1 MLEMRTPKG
10 NKYEFRLIG
19 PDKLRRT
26 RQPPQHQRY
35 SVHPKAVAPMNRICI
50 DIVGP
55 FEKSTNGN
63 THILTIYDPFS
74 HWPSAYPIK
83 KQDAQTVI
91 DCLKKH
97 IADHSAPAECLSDR
111 GKNFMSK
118 AVKEFLDLMGTKKY
132 TTTPYKPT
140 SNGSVERFHRYLN
153 SAIYF
158 ALKHNPNSW
167 EDNLDTALFA
177 YRTSPIDGLDI
188 TPFEIIYGRRPNL
201 PIDNLI

>member
-10 NKYEFRLIG
+10 NKYEFRLIR
-19 PDKLRRT
+19 PDKLLVKACPYRAAKGKEAVVIWPIVVPESLVPAIIGLFHGDNSPLSVCVA

-97 IADHSAPAECLSDR
+97 IADHSACRMP
-111 GKNFMSK
+111 
-118 AVKEFLDLMGTKKY
+118 
-132 TTTPYKPT
+132 
-140 SNGSVERFHRYLN
+140 
-153 SAIYF
+153 
-158 ALKHNPNSW
+158 
-167 EDNLDTALFA
+167 
-177 YRTSPIDGLDI
+177 
-188 TPFEIIYGRRPNL
+188 
-201 PIDNLI
+201 